1 MLNILGKASSINVRK
16 VLWCCDEL
24 HLRFHREDWGSG
36 FQATD
41 DASFLARNPN
51 GLVPVIEDDGFVLWE
66 SNSIIRYLA
75 NRYDTDHLYPRH
87 PQARA
92 HVDQWIDWQA
102 TELNNAWRY
111 AFMSLVRQSPAH
123 QDPQALAASIAS
135 WNRHIG
141 MLEQQLQANDAYMT
155 GEHFTLADIP
165 IGMSINRW
173 LATPMERPDFP
184 AVAAY
189 FKRLNERP
197 GFVRHGNNGTA

>member
-41 DASFLARNPN
+41 DPSFLARNPN

-75 NRYDTDHLYPRH
+75 NRYDTGHLYPRH

-111 AFMSLVRQSPAH
+111 AFMSLVRQSPTH
-123 QDPQALAASIAS
+123 QDPQALAASITN

-141 MLEQQLQANDAYMT
+141 MLEQQLQAHNAYIT

-165 IGMSINRW
+165 VGMSINRW
-173 LATPMERPDFP
+173 LATPMEHPDFP

>member
-41 DASFLARNPN
+41 DPSFLARNPN

-75 NRYDTDHLYPRH
+75 NRYDTGHLYPRH

>member
-36 FQATD
+36 FQTTNE
-41 DASFLARNPN
+41 ASFLARNPN

-92 HVDQWIDWQA
+92 RVDQWIDWQA

-111 AFMSLVRQSPAH
+111 AFLSLVRNSPTH
-123 QDPQALAASIAS
+123 QDPHELAASVAN
-135 WNRHIG
+135 WNRHIAII
-141 MLEQQLQANDAYMT
+141 EQQLQANDAYIT
-155 GEHFTLADIP
+155 GERFTLADIP
-165 IGMSINRW
+165 IGLSIHRW
-173 LATPMERPDFP
+173 YATPLAHPDFP

-197 GFVRHGNNGTA
+197 GFVRHGNNGTP